1 MGFNNMVKNILSF
14 FCIAAMLAG
23 AYFVLYDWNGAVGE
37 VELIKPEKH
46 LEIAMPMDF
55 DGLKGRD
62 IPLGNTEEVT
72 RATEKILAV
81 NEFLNREYTLPD
93 GRKFSVYISYWAPK
107 KEPVRVASTHTPD
120 RCWVRNGW
128 KNDDSK
134 KKQNEVL
141 TVGGKPLMPAYYREY
156 TVENMGKSYR
166 RYVWFWFIVD
176 GKRYDYKM
184 SDNYAPSPIMYVKNM
199 IEDALQGSPEMYF
212 VRIDS
217 DVPLAK
223 FLGQKE
229 FKSALEKLGELILFE
244 KKQPESGIKK

>member
-1 MGFNNMVKNILSF
+1 MVKNILSF

-141 TVGGKPLMPAYYREY
+141 
-156 TVENMGKSYR
+156 R
-166 RYVWFWFIVD
+166 RLLARPFHALSRHIDSERIGLWHRHHRTQSRL
-176 GKRYDYKM
+176 GKRFTDH
-184 SDNYAPSPIMYVKNM
+184 SRCRAW
-199 IEDALQGSPEMYF
+199 
-212 VRIDS
+212 
-217 DVPLAK
+217 
-223 FLGQKE
+223 LGQNLSIE
-229 FKSALEKLGELILFE
+229 A
-244 KKQPESGIKK
+244 